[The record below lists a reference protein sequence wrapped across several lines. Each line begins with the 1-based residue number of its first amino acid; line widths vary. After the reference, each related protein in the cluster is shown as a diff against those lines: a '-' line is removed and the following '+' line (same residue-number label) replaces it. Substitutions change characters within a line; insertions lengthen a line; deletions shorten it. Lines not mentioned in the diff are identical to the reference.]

1 MQLEQVV
8 LDNVGTYEGE
18 QTFDLV
24 PRTRYNTR
32 RPVVLF
38 GGLNGAGKTTF
49 LSAVR
54 LCLYGRQ
61 ALDTAPTQK
70 EYSEH
75 LAALIHRARGSLEQ
89 VREASI
95 RLTFVHSRLGQPVR
109 YLLER
114 RWQRR
119 GNRVEEALTLSKGD
133 SREQFLNDDQAQAFI
148 SALIPPGVSSFFF
161 FDGERI
167 SALARDDDDAVL
179 ADAIRRLMGLDVA
192 DRLDADL
199 ATFVRNRRG
208 ASGGSA
214 PATELD
220 QIQKDYDSTVSLA
233 DRLQRELVEDVQV
246 RLDAAIA
253 RREQLRSQLADR
265 GGAWAIDR
273 QAVEDQLRELA
284 KQRLEFEDQARELLS
299 GAGMFAFAPNL
310 SNAVASAVEGE
321 QSVLDYERSAAIIK
335 ARIGELKAA
344 IKSVRGSEGWRSVAD
359 RCVDEWSRSLRPAGN
374 KRVVHGLSGSEA
386 SKLLSLLG
394 DKLQSVRGELA
405 STRARLQQVGEREL
419 QEQDRLRHAPP
430 DNVLRGALQEFE
442 GASEEAALLEAR
454 KQSALQEIRRLLWA
468 AITLLRKRRKLE
480 QAAGDESQH
489 DRSVHLAGAV
499 QDLLGEYKVKAA
511 QHKCAKLRENFLA
524 AHRRL
529 ARKED
534 IIADVR
540 IDPETFKI
548 VLVDRDGA
556 YLAKRQLS
564 AGEKQIFAIA
574 MLDALGKTS
583 GRNLPVII
591 DTPLGRLDS
600 KHRAKLVEQY
610 FPTASHQVIVLSTDT
625 EVDERFY
632 DGLKPYI
639 SHAYHLEFDPGSG
652 ATSAHEGYFW
662 REALRHAA

>member
-1 MQLEQVV
+1 MQLEQVI
-8 LDNVGTYEGE
+8 LENVGTYKGE
-18 QTFDLV
+18 QAFDLV
-24 PRTRYNTR
+24 PRTRYNAR

-75 LAALIHRARGSLEQ
+75 LAGLIHRARGNLGQ
-89 VREASI
+89 AQEASI
-95 RLTFVHSRLGQPVR
+95 RLAFVHSRLGQPVR

-119 GNRVEEALTLSKGD
+119 GSRVEESLTLSKGD
-133 SREQFLNDDQAQAFI
+133 VSQQFLKDDQAQAFI
-148 SALIPPGVSSFFF
+148 SALIPPGVASFFF

-167 SALARDDDDAVL
+167 SALARDDDDTVL

-199 ATFVRNRRG
+199 ATFVRNRRASRNGPAG
-208 ASGGSA
+208 A
-214 PATELD
+214 TDLD
-220 QIQKDYDSTVSLA
+220 QTQKEYEAAVSAA

-253 RREQLRSQLADR
+253 RREQLRAQLADR

-273 QAVEDQLRELA
+273 QAVENELRELA
-284 KQRLEFEDQARELLS
+284 RQRLETEDQARELLS
-299 GAGMFAFAPNL
+299 GAAMFAFAPTL
-310 SNAVASAVEGE
+310 CSTVAAAVNEE
-321 QSVLDYERSAAIIK
+321 QSVLDFERSAALIQ
-335 ARIGELKAA
+335 ARVSELKAA
-344 IKSVRGSEGWRSVAD
+344 MKTVRGSEGWRSVAN
-359 RCVDEWSRSLRPAGN
+359 RCIDEWTEGLRPPN
-374 KRVVHGLSGSEA
+374 SKRVVHGLSGSEA
-386 SKLLSLLG
+386 TKLLGVFTGRL
-394 DKLQSVRGELA
+394 DAARGEVA
-405 STRARLQQVGEREL
+405 AARGRLQQLAEREV
-419 QEQDRLRHAPP
+419 QEQDRLRNAPP
-430 DNVLRGALQEFE
+430 DNFLQEALREFE
-442 GASEEAALLEAR
+442 SASEQVAHLEGL
-454 KQSALQEIRRLLWA
+454 KQSSLQEIRRLLWV

-480 QAAGDESQH
+480 QAVGEEGLQ
-489 DRSVHLAGAV
+489 DRSVQLAGAV
-499 QDLLGEYKVKAA
+499 QDLLGDYKMKAA

-534 IIADVR
+534 AIADVR
-540 IDPETFKI
+540 IDPETFRI
-548 VLVDRDGA
+548 TLVDRDA
-556 YLAKRQLS
+556 AHLAKKQLS

-600 KHRAKLVEQY
+600 KHRSKLVEQY

-625 EVDERFY
+625 EVDEHFY
-632 DGLKPYI
+632 NGLKPFI
-639 SHAYHLEFDPGSG
+639 SHAYHLEFDPTSG
-652 ATSAHEGYFW
+652 ATAAQEGYFW